1 VNAET
6 ADEAVGGGD
15 RSRSLPAAPRGR
27 EIAPR
32 RERKRSAAG
41 RGAAVGGLARSSDE
55 GGGLVADVESAW
67 RISATRIEAGAIE
80 VEPVELFRVFPPLAM
95 QRAPQ
100 EAMHPLATADARP
113 GWGGS
118 ILKLRSCGWRMSHN
132 FQITEARMKKS
143 NDLSKSLAPF
153 EPDSSLVVVVELSQS
168 SWLVAGRA
176 ASLDRQPTPIGV
188 MGNASS
194 PNAVAARPRGQRTE
208 EIGTVAGAEGVG
220 PRCRLSGRA
229 QVVHQVARR
238 QRPADRAFAEA
249 VSVRTSAP
257 DFMSPNGNAAAS
269 SRSKDYSRGRGGYRP
284 SLRPFSGRQE
294 PQVSARSSF

>member
-1 VNAET
+1 
-6 ADEAVGGGD
+6 
-15 RSRSLPAAPRGR
+15 
-27 EIAPR
+27 
-32 RERKRSAAG
+32 
-41 RGAAVGGLARSSDE
+41 
-55 GGGLVADVESAW
+55 
-67 RISATRIEAGAIE
+67 
-80 VEPVELFRVFPPLAM
+80 
-95 QRAPQ
+95 
-100 EAMHPLATADARP
+100 
-113 GWGGS
+113 
-118 ILKLRSCGWRMSHN
+118 
-132 FQITEARMKKS
+132 MKKS

-153 EPDSSLVVVVELSQS
+153 EPDTSLVVVVELSQS

-294 PQVSARSSF
+294 PQVSARSAF